1 MTPAVVL
8 SVLAASWGAGLLL
21 GLFAR
26 LIGGR

>member
-1 MTPAVVL
+1 MNAEFVAIA
-8 SVLAASWGAGLLL
+8 LASAWGAGILL